1 MPSIV
6 FISSFPLKLLS
17 YSAMFNFLHEIMWL
31 DKSLCQ
37 AFVEDHHVCPFY
49 TALPFSVCNIPIQ
62 LLVCTFFLCSPPHNC
77 KNSGKKKKKCCNR
90 KYYLI
95 DTSCPWE
102 AIAEAKQIQDLLKRN
117 SWKPSKCWCAAV
129 KPFICTSNAS
139 SNTSVWL
146 KNFPC
151 SSLRC
156 IILSLTP
163 LSTRFFV
170 WKWKMTRLP
179 FPDNINN
186 LWNPFLL

>member
-1 MPSIV
+1 MRV
-6 FISSFPLKLLS
+6 YVEPLWKTITSVLS
-17 YSAMFNFLHEIMWL
+17 TPLSPFLSAIFLFSCW
-31 DKSLCQ
+31 S
-37 AFVEDHHVCPFY
+37 APFFFVLPHT
-49 TALPFSVCNIPIQ
+49 TAKTVE
-62 LLVCTFFLCSPPHNC
+62 
-77 KNSGKKKKKCCNR
+77 KKKKCCNR

>member
-1 MPSIV
+1 M
-6 FISSFPLKLLS
+6 SSLCGRPTCLSFLHRSPLFCLQYS
-17 YSAMFNFLHEIMWL
+17 YSAAGLHL
-31 DKSLCQ
+31 FSL
-37 AFVEDHHVCPFY
+37 
-49 TALPFSVCNIPIQ
+49 FSPTQVQ
-62 LLVCTFFLCSPPHNC
+62 
-77 KNSGKKKKKCCNR
+77 KQWKKKKKKCCNR
-90 KYYLI
+90 NYYLS

-129 KPFICTSNAS
+129 KPFICTSNAP